1 MTRGAVLFELGLG
14 PLLLARRRAVGAAL
28 VLFHGVNLWTL
39 AIFEFP
45 LVALGASAPLLL
57 APPPPVASKRR
68 GGRVQASL
76 AALLVY
82 ANARVLCASCNAT
95 LKSRYADALELPA
108 SARRLFGGLAI
119 DQNWPLFAQV
129 WEPCTFR
136 LHATLASGD
145 HASAYDWLAG
155 GDVATSA
162 AGESLLEFANRDF
175 GARPHS
181 VWGGLWGW
189 SAMGSAHLHSM
200 LNRPRA
206 DTRVQRRVC
215 DSLLAAPPRDDAE
228 VRPDGE
234 IRATF
239 QFTWRGAQ
247 RSFTVAVPGGGTLWS
262 ARDASR
268 DVAAVCDDA
277 GVPAVDCDAT
287 LKPHVLAALRDLAR
301 PASVSRVDL
310 CKPDD
315 TVGDVEAFVA
325 ASVSVAKITTLDCAT
340 DEVRNEDFELGN
352 PVHM

>member
-1 MTRGAVLFELGLG
+1 MVFLRGDPSDFDHWARLLGDASWAYEAVLPFFKRAETHPAG
-14 PLLLARRRAVGAAL
+14 PSDL
-28 VLFHGVNLWTL
+28 HGDSGPITV
-39 AIFEFP
+39 
-45 LVALGASAPLLL
+45 APLDHPWHH
-57 APPPPVASKRR
+57 ADDASNFTTK
-68 GGRVQASL
+68 AFIK
-76 AALLVY
+76 AAVSMGM
-82 ANARVLCASCNAT
+82 V
-95 LKSRYADALELPA
+95 
-108 SARRLFGGLAI
+108 
-119 DQNWPLFAQV
+119 
-129 WEPCTFR
+129 
-136 LHATLASGD
+136 
-145 HASAYDWLAG
+145 
-155 GDVATSA
+155 
-162 AGESLLEFANRDF
+162 ANRDF

-247 RSFTVAVPGGGTLWS
+247 RSFTVAVPGTGLWS

-268 DVAAVCDDA
+268 DVDAVCDDA
-277 GVPAVDCDAT
+277 GVPAVDCETT
-287 LKPHVLAALRDLAR
+287 LKPHMLAALRDLAR

>member
-247 RSFTVAVPGGGTLWS
+247 RSFTVAVPGTGLWS

-268 DVAAVCDDA
+268 DVDAVCDDA
-277 GVPAVDCDAT
+277 GVPAVDCETT
-287 LKPHVLAALRDLAR
+287 LKPHMLAALRDLAR